1 MSTLAIALSLLL
13 AGAPETAALTDE
25 TRTGSRVDPALRAK
39 SNADNRGADAATLR
53 YVECAVTRREAPLRR
68 SLDARTEEQFD
79 KSLDALDN
87 VPRCSLGAYLA
98 EDTTAFRLISSRGTL
113 RGFIAEALIEKYP
126 AKVAGL
132 APRPLQ
138 RTYDRDWYALSGR
151 DRAIDEMATCVAEVD
166 PSGVVKLLASEIGSG
181 QEKASLAAL
190 SPALGSCLA
199 QGYQLNTNRL
209 GLRTALAEGLYHRA
223 FDEPEAGK

>member
-1 MSTLAIALSLLL
+1 MSSIAIALSLLL
-13 AGAPETAALTDE
+13 AANPVSADVSED

-39 SNADNRGADAATLR
+39 ANADNRGANAAVLR

-68 SLDARTEEQFD
+68 ALDARSEEVFD

-98 EDTTAFRLISSRGTL
+98 QDTTAFRLISQRGTL
-113 RGFIAEALIEKYP
+113 RGFIAEALIEKHP
-126 AKVAGL
+126 VKVERL

-138 RTYDRDWYALSGR
+138 ATYERDWFALSGR
-151 DRAIDEMATCVAEVD
+151 DRAIDEMATCVAEVN
-166 PSGVVKLLASEIGSG
+166 PAGVVQLLKSEIGSSD
-181 QEKASLAAL
+181 EKARLAAL
-190 SPALGSCLA
+190 SPSLGSCLA
-199 QGYQLNTNRL
+199 RGYQLNTNRL

-223 FDEPEAGK
+223 FDEPEGGQ